1 MALLEFLAESSR
13 RIKIFRPPV
22 GPAARKCAGL
32 FAQQSPCGFS
42 VCFLAS
48 CFVPRLKRKSVH
60 AVFLQKDRRVLFSM
74 KKAPPPNLGGGALC
88 CTRDASRAGG
98 NEKAFALSVGRSEI
112 QIVGNQKCQSEGIL
126 FSSRGARVMHLQGR
140 REPRGYTRFGPRRVG
155 KITSGS
161 FR

>member
-60 AVFLQKDRRVLFSM
+60 AVFLQKDRRALFSM
-74 KKAPPPNLGGGALC
+74 NKYPPAKPGVFL
-88 CTRDASRAGG
+88 RRAKPSG
-98 NEKAFALSVGRSEI
+98 
-112 QIVGNQKCQSEGIL
+112 
-126 FSSRGARVMHLQGR
+126 
-140 REPRGYTRFGPRRVG
+140 
-155 KITSGS
+155 TSGTRHVALVRS
-161 FR
+161 VSCERLLLVTRKRA